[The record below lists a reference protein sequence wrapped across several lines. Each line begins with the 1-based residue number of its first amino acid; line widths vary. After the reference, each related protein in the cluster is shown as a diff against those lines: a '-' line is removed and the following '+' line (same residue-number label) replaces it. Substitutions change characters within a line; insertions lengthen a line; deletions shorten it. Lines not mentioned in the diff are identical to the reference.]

1 MDTYW
6 PHFFQGLKVVELAS
20 VLAGPSVG
28 RFFMEHGAEVIK
40 IENPNSGGDVT
51 RTWRGRDESD
61 NGLSAYYCSVNQGKD
76 VRWLDLKN
84 ASGQQELYNLLAQA
98 DVFLC
103 NFKPGEDSRRGLE
116 LSMLRERYPEL
127 IIAQLDSFP
136 EGDDR
141 PAYDIVLQAET
152 GFLSMTGT
160 AGDALARMPVAL
172 IDILAGHQLKS
183 AVLMALLHREKTGEG
198 SLVNVNLWESAV
210 ASLANQG
217 SAYLM
222 TGKIPGPQGTLHPQ
236 IAPYGEVFTC
246 IDGKKLVMAIGND
259 KQFGALCTLLN
270 HPEWLSDPRF
280 SGNPQRVKNRTE
292 LYRLMQMEIAQNSRA
307 HWIQQLGNSGIPAGA
322 VLNLEEILTSGFA
335 KPLIQVSRRGNQMLK
350 SLRMSVVKRK

>member
-6 PHFFQGLKVVELAS
+6 PHCFQGLKILELAS

-28 RFFMEHGAEVIK
+28 RFFLEHGAEVIK

-51 RTWRGRDESD
+51 RTWRGNNEGED
-61 NGLSAYYCSVNQGKD
+61 GLSAYYCSVNQSKE
-76 VRWLDLKN
+76 VRWLDLN
-84 ASGQQELYNLLAQA
+84 STEGQIALHELLAQS

-116 LSMLRERYPEL
+116 LSMLRKRYPKL

-136 EGDDR
+136 EGDNR

-183 AVLMALLHREKTGEG
+183 AILMALLHREKSGDG

-246 IDGKKLVMAIGND
+246 SDGKKLVMAVGNE
-259 KQFGALCTLLN
+259 KQFAALSTLLN
-270 HPEWLSDPRF
+270 QSEWINDARF
-280 SGNPQRVKNRTE
+280 SGNSQRVKNRVE
-292 LYRLMQMEIAQNSRA
+292 LFKLIQLKIVQNTRE
-307 HWIQQLGNSGIPAGA
+307 HWMLNLGNAGIPAGA
-322 VLNLEEILTSGFA
+322 VLNLEEVLSSGFA
-335 KPLIQVSRRGNQMLK
+335 KPLIQTSRRGNQMLK

>member
-1 MDTYW
+1 MENYW
-6 PHFFQGLKVVELAS
+6 PHCFQGLKILELAS

-28 RFFMEHGAEVIK
+28 RFFLEHGAMVIK

-51 RTWRGRDESD
+51 RTWRGNDESED
-61 NGLSAYYCSVNQGKD
+61 GLSAYYCSVNQGKE
-76 VRWLDLKN
+76 VRWLDLN
-84 ASGQQELYNLLAQA
+84 TNDGQSALHDLLANT

-116 LSMLRERYPEL
+116 LSVLRKRYPML

-136 EGDDR
+136 EGDNR

-160 AGDALARMPVAL
+160 TEDSMARLPVAL

-183 AVLMALLHREKTGEG
+183 AILMALLHREKSGEG
-198 SLVNVNLWESAV
+198 SLVNVNLWESAI

-222 TGKIPGPQGTLHPQ
+222 TGRIPGPQGTLHPQ
-236 IAPYGEVFTC
+236 IAPYGEIFTS
-246 IDGKKLVMAIGND
+246 INGKKLVMAVGND
-259 KQFGALCTLLN
+259 KQFAALSILLN
-270 HPEWLSDPRF
+270 HPEWIVDSRF
-280 SGNPQRVKNRTE
+280 SGNPQRVKNRAE
-292 LYRLMQMEIAQNSRA
+292 LFRLIQLVIGQNTRE
-307 HWIQQLGNSGIPAGA
+307 HWMLQLGNAGIPAGA
-322 VLNLEEILTSGFA
+322 VLNLKDVLSSGFA
-335 KPLIQVSRRGNQMLK
+335 KPLIQISRRGNQMLK
-350 SLRMSVVKRK
+350 SLRMSVIKRK